1 MDKEITMR
9 FLRLPLMFMLLAL
22 AGLAITGC
30 QTHDDTAPTAGQP
43 GPNGP
48 GGPSTPGFCN
58 DPSQLFTI
66 VSVKPTTGT
75 LDTATGK
82 WSDVSVTSNVEVTF
96 NHAPA
101 KASLTPNVIGFADAA
116 GSQVAS
122 TVTISNNTA
131 TFDPTAD
138 LTAGAHYT
146 FYIQADGATYGP
158 RAAECDKAG
167 TTPKYLT
174 ILDASGNPST
184 DPDPHNNTPIDTT
197 PAGVALAVTGTVPKD
212 GGNAGTDITP
222 KITFNQP
229 VDTNSVPANCTPA
242 ITLKDTTSSV
252 PVSGSCSVSTDGN
265 SVTFTPSTPLTSGD
279 DYTLTTNINGS
290 GGIAAKDPSA
300 ATTSSTDT
308 INFTADDLLNTKDCT
323 VPLAGQSN
331 VPGDG
336 VCLLGANGKGGLV
349 DTLFAASGPLAP
361 LAANLPATKMLK
373 TDLTALL
380 KNDDGSLQSLVT
392 ALTTGGNLQNGI
404 QTLLMNKDT
413 GLAAIVQSVVDPDNL
428 KGLLGTDGGV
438 ADLLKTLATGTSN
451 ADCQSA
457 LGTVCLVGNGGQHG
471 VLDMLLGDSGYLT
484 QEGINTGTLVSTLGN
499 MLQNNGS
506 LASTVQGLFQ
516 QGHLQKGLQTL
527 LAGDKDNGTPGL
539 LQTLGG
545 TLTSLPGALSGLVG
559 GLLGGVGLIP

>member
-43 GPNGP
+43 GPSGP

-66 VSVKPTTGT
+66 VSVKPTTGS

-101 KASLTPNVIGFADAA
+101 KVSLTPNVIGFTL
-116 GSQVAS
+116 AS
-122 TVTISNNTA
+122 DTTQQLAYTVTISGNTA

-138 LTAGAHYT
+138 LNPGTSYL
-146 FYIQADGATYGP
+146 FYVQADGTTYGP

-184 DPDPHNNTPIDTT
+184 DPDPQDNTPIDTT
-197 PAGVALAVTGTVPKD
+197 PAGAALAVTSTVPKD

-229 VDTNSVPANCTPA
+229 VDPASVPASCTPA
-242 ITLKDTTSSV
+242 ITLKDTTSSS
-252 PVSGSCSVSTDGN
+252 PISGSCSVSKDGN

-279 DYTLTTNINGS
+279 DYTLTTKTNGS
-290 GGIAAKDPSA
+290 GGITATDPSA
-300 ATTSSTDT
+300 ATTAGTSTV
-308 INFTADDLLNTKDCT
+308 NFTANDLLNTKDCT

-349 DTLFAASGPLAP
+349 DTLFAANGPLAP
-361 LAANLPATKMLK
+361 LAANLPAAGMLK

-438 ADLLKTLATGTSN
+438 ADLLQTLATGTNN
-451 ADCQSA
+451 ANCQSA

-516 QGHLQKGLQTL
+516 QGNLQEGLQTL
-527 LAGDKDNGTPGL
+527 LAGANGTPGL

-559 GLLGGVGLIP
+559 GLLGGLTP